1 MQMTWEKMTR
11 RVLFFAG
18 IVTGGGAA
26 YLFYNGLMYPGWA
39 YLALA
44 AVFLWFAMKTRR
56 ADNEDISEPRGIV
69 DDAALVDMALLLGDV
84 AVAGLKSVGRTIP
97 PSTREIE
104 QLNTQLTELLDK
116 IGAPSAR
123 RAELREEFE
132 KLKGRVRRNE
142 GGMALVRSARL

>member
-1 MQMTWEKMTR
+1 MTWEKITK
-11 RVLFFAG
+11 RVLFAAG

-26 YLFYNGLMYPGWA
+26 YLFYNGLASPGWA
-39 YLALA
+39 YLAMTAL
-44 AVFLWFAMKTRR
+44 FLWFATRTKT
-56 ADNEDISEPRGIV
+56 ADTEETEPRGIV